1 MPTLRVPGATIHYE
15 QAGAGEPL
23 VFLHGVGSSSH
34 TWAGQ
39 LAHFAGRYLAVA
51 PDMRGYAR
59 STTDPATVSMARFAA
74 DVAELIDH
82 LDAGPAHVCGL
93 SMGGI
98 VALTLWRDHP
108 ARVRSLA
115 LADPWANHPAAA
127 ANQRERLSAIDAA
140 SMRDLAGARMPAIY
154 GPNASPALIE
164 AGVSAFARL
173 DKAPYRAASAD
184 LWTQDLRQV
193 ARTVTVPALVLV
205 GEQDPL
211 TPLPL
216 SEELASLIP
225 NARLV
230 MLERAGHLSNEEN
243 PPAFNE
249 ALDSFLNSSR

>member
-98 VALTLWRDHP
+98 VALTLWRD
-108 ARVRSLA
+108 
-115 LADPWANHPAAA
+115 HPAAA